1 MVKSLEYPFYKER
14 LRELELFSLEKR
26 RPNIILLMCINN
38 SWEAVNET
46 RQWFPLSGDGHKL
59 KYRKC
64 CLDMRKNSC
73 TVRVLN
79 RLPREAVESPLLE
92 LSKPHLNMTLTHQ
105 V

>member
-1 MVKSLEYPFYKER
+1 MSRSSKRATKMVKSLEYPSYKER

-26 RPNIILLMCINN
+26 RVKIILLMCINN

-46 RQWFPLSGDGHKL
+46 RQWFPLSGYGHKL

-64 CLDMRKNSC
+64 CLNMRKNSH

-79 RLPREAVESPLLE
+79 TGTGCPERL
-92 LSKPHLNMTLTHQ
+92 
-105 V
+105 